1 MTSIKLHGALAREFG
16 SSFNFNIKTVKE
28 AFDAIDANNP
38 RFISKIKKLSAQ
50 GMHYAVIVNGKKLSE
65 LKKINK
71 KQKIKEIS
79 IVPAIMGYG
88 PAAAAA
94 AAALA
99 TAALGSALAAG
110 AISMGTFIVASLV
123 VGVVSMALQML
134 LAPKPPEPPAIEAT
148 TRALQDSF
156 TFSNKVNLADQGT
169 RVPVGYGRMLSAS
182 NVIEFMTKNY
192 PQNKEPLEFYKN
204 GPGGTFASSGS
215 SRSTNP
221 VLWPNEN
228 PVDYRGW
235 LTNMSVIGSVDFNL
249 DPNRSNTG
257 FVGGGWQG
265 IESTQSV
272 GSIRVSMQNT
282 GTGFVNVFVEYG
294 EGFIPYAATMTALSL
309 GPGSTYSSFLGQ
321 FPEQWKTD
329 WGAGEAIQRTKAA
342 AGSVIGNYGA
352 VNPIDGLD
360 KGFKGYGGS
369 VSRTG
374 GKTMFM
380 YMVPA
385 GLPFSIKDQSNV
397 IARGVVRISTGLT
410 AVYWNNKTFSELPFF
425 DPIYPYGTC
434 NGRACHANATS
445 DQPGAGCYLQ
455 GWSQGSPWPAV
466 DSNYSYKPCNAGG
479 AGPTFRQTS
488 SRGGIGPQ
496 VTFD

>member
-1 MTSIKLHGALAREFG
+1 MTEINLHGALGEHFGKVFKARINKP
-16 SSFNFNIKTVKE
+16 SE
-28 AFDAIDANNP
+28 AFGFLEANKP
-38 RFISKIKKLSAQ
+38 GFRKKVRSMSLM
-50 GMHYAVIVNGKKLSE
+50 GMHYAIIVDGKKVSDIE
-65 LKKINK
+65 QVDFKTSPKKIDIIPLIVGSGPVSAIV
-71 KQKIKEIS
+71 KII
-79 IVPAIMGYG
+79 IYVVTII
-88 PAAAAA
+88 
-94 AAALA
+94 LA
-99 TAALGSALAAG
+99 
-110 AISMGTFIVASLV
+110 IVALV
-123 VGVVSMALQML
+123 SILSKS
-134 LAPKPPEPPAIEAT
+134 PKIPKLESS
-148 TRALQDSF
+148 TRALAESF
-156 TFSNKVNLADQGT
+156 FVSNKANIASQGT
-169 RVPVGYGRMLSAS
+169 PIPVGYGRLLIGSY
-182 NVIEFMTKNY
+182 VTETTEKNY

-294 EGFIPYAATMTALSL
+294 EGFIPYAFTMTALSL

-321 FPEQWKTD
+321 FPEQWRTD
-329 WGAGEAIQRTKAA
+329 WGTGEAIRRTKAA
-342 AGSVIGNYGA
+342 VGSTIGPYGA

-445 DQPGAGCYLQ
+445 DQPAAGCYLQ

-479 AGPTFRQTS
+479 VGPTFRQNTN
-488 SRGGIGPQ
+488 RGGVGPQ